1 MQAFSLKNKVALITG
16 GSRGLGREMA
26 IAYARAG
33 ARTVITAA
41 AAPDETQGAVKSEL
55 AAVVDE
61 MKAAGG
67 DGLAVYADVTQWE
80 DCIGAVRQAVET
92 FGALHV
98 LVNNAALSQRYH
110 GARGIPFWETD
121 PQGWLRVI
129 ATNVVGPYYMA
140 KASAPSLLRAGWGR
154 IVNISK
160 HPDQMHEAY
169 AGAYG
174 PSKAA
179 LEAESLSW
187 AEELLSYNVTVNS
200 LDPGGAVNTTFGRG
214 VIRNVG
220 LDPSVIVSIAL
231 WLASEASD
239 GITGC
244 RFDAKR
250 WDDNLPMAEAAELCR
265 EGPIFPLPISRTSPL
280 DLAWRAPTA
289 PASARLPRLR

>member
-1 MQAFSLKNKVALITG
+1 MQAFSLNNKVALITG

-41 AAPDETQGAVKSEL
+41 AAMDETRDAINAEL
-55 AAVVDE
+55 AGVVHE

-67 DGLAVYADVTQWE
+67 NGLAVYADVTQWG
-80 DCIGAVRQAVET
+80 DCIGAVRQAVDA

-98 LVNNAALSQRYH
+98 LVNNAARSQRYH

-121 PQGWLRVI
+121 PQGWLGVI

-140 KASAPSLLRAGWGR
+140 KAAAPPLLRAGWGR
-154 IVNISK
+154 IINISK

-187 AEELLSYNVTVNS
+187 AEELLPHNVTVNTV
-200 LDPGGAVNTTFGRG
+200 DPGGAVNTLFGRG
-214 VIRNVG
+214 LMRNVG
-220 LDPSVIVSIAL
+220 LDPSVIVPVAL
-231 WLASEASD
+231 WLASEASN
-239 GITGC
+239 GITGS
-244 RFDAKR
+244 RYDAKR
-250 WDDNLPMAEAAELCR
+250 WDVSLPMAEAAELCR

-280 DLAWRAPTA
+280 DLAWRPPTA

>member
-1 MQAFSLKNKVALITG
+1 MQAFSLNNKVALITG

-41 AAPDETQGAVKSEL
+41 AAMDETRDAINAEL
-55 AAVVDE
+55 AGVVHE

-67 DGLAVYADVTQWE
+67 NGLAVYADVTQWG
-80 DCIGAVRQAVET
+80 DCIGAVRQAVDA

-98 LVNNAALSQRYH
+98 LVNNAARSQRYH

-121 PQGWLRVI
+121 PQGWLGVI

-140 KASAPSLLRAGWGR
+140 KAAAPPLLRAGWGR
-154 IVNISK
+154 IINISK

-179 LEAESLSW
+179 LEAEISELGRGTSSAQRDSEYRRPRWRRQHAFRPRAHAQRRARSLRHRPGCAVARIRGIQRHHGKSVRRK
-187 AEELLSYNVTVNS
+187 ALGRLLTNGGS
-200 LDPGGAVNTTFGRG
+200 GGAV
-214 VIRNVG
+214 
-220 LDPSVIVSIAL
+220 S
-231 WLASEASD
+231 
-239 GITGC
+239 
-244 RFDAKR
+244 
-250 WDDNLPMAEAAELCR
+250 
-265 EGPIFPLPISRTSPL
+265 
-280 DLAWRAPTA
+280 
-289 PASARLPRLR
+289 